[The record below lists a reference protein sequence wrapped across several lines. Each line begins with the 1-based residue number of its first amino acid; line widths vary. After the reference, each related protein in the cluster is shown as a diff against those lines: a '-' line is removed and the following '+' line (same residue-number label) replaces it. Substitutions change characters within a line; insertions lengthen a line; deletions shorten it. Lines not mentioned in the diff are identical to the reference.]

1 MQQSMSAA
9 LDSDRYHQSANE
21 TMILIADNN
30 PEIRRMIRSF
40 VEEIDIGVI
49 EAIDGSTAI
58 AAYDLHRP
66 EWVLMDI
73 NMRPMDGLTAMSEI
87 LRRHPDARIV
97 IVSQHQDARTR
108 STALAMGAHSFVG
121 KEDLMS
127 LRDLIAEEIIRKRGS
142 KY

>member
-1 MQQSMSAA
+1 
-9 LDSDRYHQSANE
+9 
-21 TMILIADNN
+21 
-30 PEIRRMIRSF
+30 MIRSF

-108 STALAMGAHSFVG
+108 NTALAMGAHSFVG